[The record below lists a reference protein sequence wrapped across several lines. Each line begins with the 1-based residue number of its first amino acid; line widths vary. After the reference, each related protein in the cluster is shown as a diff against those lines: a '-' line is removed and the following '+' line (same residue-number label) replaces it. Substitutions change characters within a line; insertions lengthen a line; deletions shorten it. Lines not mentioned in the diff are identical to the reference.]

1 MTTISYEVGQHTGE
15 LEWAVSEYFEE
26 LNDKSFMLGAMEASE
41 IAKRADLS
49 ETAKILLSGVAGAV
63 IQRLLDQEVPASEI
77 FAHGKMHIANT

>member
-1 MTTISYEVGQHTGE
+1 
-15 LEWAVSEYFEE
+15 
-26 LNDKSFMLGAMEASE
+26 MLGAMEATE